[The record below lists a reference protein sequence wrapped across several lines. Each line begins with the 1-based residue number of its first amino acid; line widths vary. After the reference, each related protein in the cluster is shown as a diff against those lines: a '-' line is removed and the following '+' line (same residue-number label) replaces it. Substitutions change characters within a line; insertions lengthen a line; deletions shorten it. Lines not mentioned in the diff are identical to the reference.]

1 MLQPCDFMLECEIM
15 PREQDLY
22 VSDPD
27 APPNAS
33 WLTLHE
39 ASLAAKVTR
48 RTLYHWIAQGKI
60 RCARTA
66 GGSIRVDPS
75 SLFTSAERK

>member
-1 MLQPCDFMLECEIM
+1 MTPNDADRAAEAA
-15 PREQDLY
+15 LY

-27 APPNAS
+27 SPPNAS
-33 WLTLHE
+33 WLTIEE
-39 ASLAAKVTR
+39 ACREVKVAR
-48 RTLYHWIAQGKI
+48 RTIYSWIAQGKI

-75 SLFTSAERK
+75 SLFTSAGKK